1 MRLQYTSCEERLR
14 LLPRRDFGSRLK
26 IKIFLIK
33 LYNLIMIC
41 FDAFFFSFFL
51 IMNLSCTHCLRKQ
64 LEYIRSPLHLGK
76 VETYNNHACV

>member
-33 LYNLIMIC
+33 LYNLIIIC
-41 FDAFFFSFFL
+41 FDAFFFSFFFNNEF
-51 IMNLSCTHCLRKQ
+51 IMYSLFEKTVGV
-64 LEYIRSPLHLGK
+64 Y
-76 VETYNNHACV
+76 